1 MRVTR
6 LTCFREA
13 KSLSLFA
20 KNVREQVVM
29 DEMRCKYCL
38 TPVDDEYAQCCGE
51 KEKADRIAE
60 LEAKNKYQDEVIE
73 QRNAECS
80 RQFKRIAVLEEEL
93 AKRVP
98 VGLLGV
104 LTEKIDDKLMSVLNE
119 RMIGSEIGNA

>member
-1 MRVTR
+1 
-6 LTCFREA
+6 
-13 KSLSLFA
+13 
-20 KNVREQVVM
+20 M